1 MKIKSLIVSGF
12 LLAGV
17 FPLPVYAEPASA
29 PARVEIVPRNA
40 ETWFGTGSA
49 SSGKK
54 IAYISATLTYVN
66 GSWGARAW
74 VTSTQFCNAQV
85 TSVTPC
91 PDISAVC
98 GYVSID
104 GVGIFF
110 KIPVYSVS

>member
-1 MKIKSLIVSGF
+1 MNIKSLLMSGF
-12 LLAGV
+12 LLAAAI
-17 FPLPVYAEPASA
+17 PLPVQAEESNESA
-29 PARVEIVPRNA
+29 TVDIVPQNV
-40 ETWFGTGSA
+40 ETWFGTVSA

-54 IAYISATLTYVN
+54 IAYISATLTYAN